1 MAGTSL
7 NADAHVGRML
17 GEARVA
23 RLLKCDDRCM
33 RTSPAWVQIHYKR
46 KRTAQFSN
54 DPDVRIIRAEMEWR
68 FNRYIERGGVG
79 GGDGGGGA
87 KKPVRSCVKA
97 MMHHHAW
104 DRESS
109 ISNLLNAHQNDLY
122 RTRMRFYIFWPALKP
137 QPFFFFVK

>member
-7 NADAHVGRML
+7 NADAQVGRML

-54 DPDVRIIRAEMEWR
+54 DS
-68 FNRYIERGGVG
+68 ERGGG
-79 GGDGGGGA
+79 GGGGA
-87 KKPVRSCVKA
+87 KKPVRSCGSDDA
-97 MMHHHAW
+97 PCM
-104 DRESS
+104 E
-109 ISNLLNAHQNDLY
+109 
-122 RTRMRFYIFWPALKP
+122 
-137 QPFFFFVK
+137 